1 MPKDAC
7 NIMPWVC
14 NSRRMPHPRPH
25 YPLLTLTLKDPPR
38 VRLDFESPSETRNFC
53 LLQRKYVKVVQHI
66 FLNIS
71 KSNVK
76 NIFPNTK

>member
-7 NIMPWVC
+7 SIMPWVY
-14 NSRRMPHPRPH
+14 NSRRMPLPSH
-25 YPLLTLTLKDPPR
+25 YPLLALTLKDPPR
-38 VRLDFESPSETRNFC
+38 VGLYFESPSETRNFC
-53 LLQRKYVKVVQHI
+53 LLQRKYVKVAQHI